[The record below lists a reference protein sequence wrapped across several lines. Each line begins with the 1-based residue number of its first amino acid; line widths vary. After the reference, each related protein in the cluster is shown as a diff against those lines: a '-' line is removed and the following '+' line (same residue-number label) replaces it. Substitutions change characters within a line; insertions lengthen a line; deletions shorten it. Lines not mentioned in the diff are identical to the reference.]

1 MVLEP
6 VHLGEEAATERLG
19 ADIAMALAPGDLLCL
34 SGEIGAGKSTLAR
47 ALIRHLARDG
57 ELEVP
62 SPTFTLC
69 QRYELTPAISHFDL
83 YRLSAPEEMEELGFD
98 DALSSGAVL
107 VEWPERAAG
116 VLPQDGLTI
125 RLDSAPGGGRIAHF
139 SGGGEGPGSLAAR
152 IARSLALRR
161 FLDTH
166 WSVAAERRFL
176 QGDASARRYE
186 TAHLGD
192 ETRIVMDSPRR
203 PDGPVIRDGKPY
215 SRIAHL
221 AEDVVPF
228 LAVAE
233 TLRSAGFAA
242 PHIFARSVHE
252 GFLLTEHLGQGRIV
266 GEDGR
271 PIPERYEA
279 AARLLA
285 AFHGREWPRTM
296 TTAGDGGEILSHVVP
311 TYDAGAM
318 AIETSLLAD
327 WYAPRALGRPLGDG
341 ERAEFDAIW
350 AGLIAQIEGS
360 MPTLVMRDYHS
371 PNIIWRGD
379 RDFPERLG
387 LIDFQDAVIGPQAY
401 DLASLAQDARV
412 DISRSLERK
421 LLDAYRDARRAGP
434 PFDEATFLRDY
445 AILAAQ
451 RASKIMGI
459 FIRLDERDGKPA
471 YLAHLP
477 RMRDYLGRCLRHPA
491 MARYRAWCE
500 ATIGIA
506 AADGEDAG
514 GPVIGS

>member
-1 MVLEP
+1 MTLEP
-6 VHLGEEAATERLG
+6 VHLSDEAATARLG
-19 ADIAMALAPGDLLCL
+19 ADIAMALAPGDLVCL

-47 ALIRHLARDG
+47 ALIRHLARDD

-98 DALSSGAVL
+98 EALSSGAVL
-107 VEWPERAAG
+107 VEWPERAGDA
-116 VLPQDGLTI
+116 LPQAGLTI
-125 RLDSAPGGGRIAHF
+125 RLDSGPDGGRVAHF
-139 SGGGEGPGSLAAR
+139 TGGDEGAGSLAAR
-152 IARSLALRR
+152 LARSLALRD
-161 FLDTH
+161 FLDAH
-166 WSVAAERRFL
+166 WDAAAERRFL

-203 PDGPVIRDGKPY
+203 PDGPVLRDGKPY

-242 PHIFARSVHE
+242 PRIFSRSVAN
-252 GFLLTEHLGQGRIV
+252 GFLLTEHLGTGRMV

-285 AFHGREWPRTM
+285 GFHRHDWPRKIP
-296 TTAGDGGEILSHVVP
+296 TAGDGDETLWHVVP
-311 TYDAGAM
+311 NYDDVALT
-318 AIETSLLAD
+318 IETSLLAD
-327 WYAPRALGRPLGDG
+327 WYAPRTLDRPLAEG
-341 ERAEFDAIW
+341 ERAEFDAVW
-350 AGLIAQIEGS
+350 AELIARIEGS

-412 DISRSLERK
+412 DIPQSLERALVK
-421 LLDAYRDARRAGP
+421 AYLDERRAETQ
-434 PFDEATFLRDY
+434 FDEAAFLRDY

-459 FIRLDERDGKPA
+459 FVRLDERDGKPA

-491 MARYRAWCE
+491 LARYRLWCE

-506 AADGEDAG
+506 AADEQA
-514 GPVIGS
+514 VIGP